1 MTTNELNPTKQNN
14 EGNNETNNRVNYF
27 TGRDGGITLTIN
39 DKEKELLQLICEEK
53 SIIQIAETM
62 FLNAEA
68 IKKQKAKLAKK
79 LGIQNTSVSFL
90 KFAMQQNLFKID

>member
-1 MTTNELNPTKQNN
+1 MTTNEINPSKQNN
-14 EGNNETNNRVNYF
+14 EGNNETNNRINYF
-27 TGRDGGITLTIN
+27 EGIESKILAIN
-39 DKEKELLQLICEEK
+39 NKERELLQLICEEK

-62 FLNAEA
+62 FLSAEA

-90 KFAMQQNLFKID
+90 KFAMQQDLFKID